1 MPSDRTGFSAF
12 DLLYGRSVRGPLTVL
27 KDLWEDHNLQEE
39 DRTSLQYI
47 IELRE
52 KLSEC
57 ALLAAQEAD
66 VSEPENISTPDKLS
80 ELNDP
85 HDLVPC
91 LSPPSIPN
99 SETSSL
105 PRVNQSLTW
114 DERATLEDLTDASQ
128 HGLGAVLLQYFDGQ
142 PHPVAYASRKL
153 LDRERKYSTIE
164 REALAIV
171 FGVAKFD
178 YYLRGKEF
186 ILETDHKPLVYLK
199 TSKCSN
205 DRLMRWALRLQDYPF
220 RVVHIAG
227 RDNVGADLLSRSP

>member
-66 VSEPENISTPDKLS
+66 VSI
-80 ELNDP
+80 
-85 HDLVPC
+85 
-91 LSPPSIPN
+91 
-99 SETSSL
+99 
-105 PRVNQSLTW
+105 
-114 DERATLEDLTDASQ
+114 A
-128 HGLGAVLLQYFDGQ
+128 
-142 PHPVAYASRKL
+142 
-153 LDRERKYSTIE
+153 
-164 REALAIV
+164 
-171 FGVAKFD
+171 
-178 YYLRGKEF
+178 
-186 ILETDHKPLVYLK
+186 
-199 TSKCSN
+199 
-205 DRLMRWALRLQDYPF
+205 RLMRWALRLQDYPF

>member
-91 LSPPSIPN
+91 LSPASIPN

-114 DERATLEDLTDASQ
+114 DERATLEDL
-128 HGLGAVLLQYFDGQ
+128 
-142 PHPVAYASRKL
+142 
-153 LDRERKYSTIE
+153 
-164 REALAIV
+164 
-171 FGVAKFD
+171 
-178 YYLRGKEF
+178 
-186 ILETDHKPLVYLK
+186 
-199 TSKCSN
+199 
-205 DRLMRWALRLQDYPF
+205 LMRWALRLQDYPF